1 MRRLIKCVSM
11 TRAPFDFLFAGNNLT
26 VLVAALELAQKGKK
40 VGLINPLNSWG
51 GHFSSF
57 ELNGLKFD
65 PGCVSHELTAYNNF
79 NNFDPAQYN
88 PANRNDWGKFTSL
101 IDQYTRNHLSLFRIE
116 TPQTV
121 YEGKFYRD
129 IIMSNHLDVLHHSS
143 LSQNISD
150 DLIRIKNEQP
160 EFAHARN
167 KNLSPLFQT
176 ASYGYLSELNHG
188 TTLHRY
194 LFDSFFRKLTGISS
208 DTLIAKY
215 HRVAW
220 LPFYYPETL
229 LSQFTDSPQELPATH
244 FYYPRMGYIGILG
257 ETLVEKL
264 VQLKVSFFR
273 DSIEMVGEAGGVP
286 AIGLSSGNL
295 IYGQQLIWSLN
306 HRQLIDKSG
315 ERLPSDFQSAALLL
329 VFLTI
334 PTSRIM
340 KSFSTL
346 FVPDSSFIFYRVTNQ
361 TRCAGIE
368 EREERIVVELN
379 IDWVQD
385 QSLNGHHSIIMRL
398 QQDFASLGIVADPHD
413 IQIRGVKSLSKG
425 LMLPTTDNYALL
437 EKEREVLKEHYPAV
451 HFTKNV
457 DAFFA
462 DTLNDQIMKGL
473 KIAALAG

>member
-1 MRRLIKCVSM
+1 M
-11 TRAPFDFLFAGNNLT
+11 TKTPFEFLFAGNNLT
-26 VLVAALELAQKGKK
+26 VLVAALELAQKGRK
-40 VGLINPLNSWG
+40 VGLINPLSSWG

-65 PGCVSHELTAYNNF
+65 PGSVSHELTSYNNL
-79 NNFDPAQYN
+79 NNFDPSQYN

-121 YEGKFYRD
+121 FDGRFYRD
-129 IIMSNHLDVLHHSS
+129 IIMSNHLDVLHHPS

-150 DLIRIKNEQP
+150 DLVRIKNEQP
-160 EFAHARN
+160 EYAHARN
-167 KNLSPLFQT
+167 KNLSPFFQST
-176 ASYGYLSELNHG
+176 SYGHLSELNHG
-188 TTLHRY
+188 TTLHRC
-194 LFDSFFRKLTGISS
+194 LFDSFFRKLTGLSS
-208 DTLIAKY
+208 VSLIAKY

-229 LSQFTDSPQELPATH
+229 LSQFTCIPQELPATH
-244 FYYPRMGYIGILG
+244 FYYPRKGYIGILG
-257 ETLVEKL
+257 ETLVQKL
-264 VQLKVSFFR
+264 VHLKVPFFR
-273 DSIEMVGEAGGVP
+273 DSIEKVGESGGVST
-286 AIGLSSGNL
+286 IRLSSGNL
-295 IYGQQLIWSLN
+295 LYGQQLIWSLN

-315 ERLPSDFQSAALLL
+315 EKLQSDYQSVSLML

-334 PTSRIM
+334 PTTRVM

-346 FVPDSSFIFYRVTNQ
+346 FVPDPSFIFYRVTNQ
-361 TRCAGIE
+361 TRCAGLE

-379 IDWVQD
+379 IDWVKD
-385 QSLNGHHSIIMRL
+385 QSLNGHHAIIMRL
-398 QQDFASLGIVADPHD
+398 QQDFASLGIVTSPYD
-413 IQIRGVKSLSKG
+413 IQIRGVKSLSHG
-425 LMLPTTDNYALL
+425 LMLPTADNYALL
-437 EKEREVLKEHYPAV
+437 EKEREVLRGRHPAV

-457 DAFFA
+457 EAFFA